1 MGTEIWRTPIVN
13 GETYENYQVSN
24 LGRLMNLN
32 FRGTGKNKLMKPSKN
47 SRGYL
52 QVHLSKN
59 GKRKMF
65 KVHRLVAE
73 TFLPNTDNL
82 PQVNHKDEDKTNNR
96 VQNLEW
102 CTNEYNHNYGTR
114 NERVGKSL
122 SKKVICITTG
132 EIFNS
137 MREACRK
144 YNIHTGSMTE
154 CCQGKRKTAGG
165 YKWEYFKEE
174 I

>member
-1 MGTEIWRTPIVN
+1 MNEEWRDIE
-13 GETYENYQVSN
+13 GYEGLYQISN
-24 LGRLMNLN
+24 LGRVRSLN
-32 FRGTGKNKLMKPSKN
+32 CRGHKGCIGILTPRLDGK
-47 SRGYL
+47 GYEMVAL
-52 QVHLSKN
+52 YKE
-59 GKRKMF
+59 GKARNT
-65 KVHRLVAE
+65 KVHRLVAQA
-73 TFLPNTDNL
+73 FIPNPNNY
-82 PQVNHKDEDKTNNR
+82 PQVNHKDENKTNND
-96 VQNLEW
+96 VKNLEW

-144 YNIHTGSMTE
+144 YNIHPGSMTE
-154 CCQGKRKTAGG
+154 CCQGKRKTAGR